1 MTGTYYSGATYYPAG
16 TTVYPAGTQYEYR
29 SGYAVPN
36 GERRM
41 DRRDADRSE
50 TERRNSD
57 RSSDTE
63 RRTPDT
69 GRGPTPNLERAP
81 GDTPPSAPKTPP
93 ATPDKP
99 GATPDKPPPEARAD
113 SPATIIVRLPAD
125 AQLRI
130 DDQPTRST
138 SEQRTFLSPPLPAG
152 RNFVYT
158 LQADAVR
165 NGAPVTVRK
174 EVTVRA
180 GEETRVTLDFS
191 PPTVAQQ

>member
-1 MTGTYYSGATYYPAG
+1 TFYPAG

-69 GRGPTPNLERAP
+69 DRGTNPANLDRAP
-81 GDTPPSAPKTPP
+81 AATPPSPPP
-93 ATPDKP
+93 ATPRPPPAPPDKP
-99 GATPDKPPPEARAD
+99 GAPRDKPPPGARAAA
-113 SPATIIVRLPAD
+113 PAPTIARLPAD

-152 RNFVYT
+152 REFVYT

-165 NGAPVTVRK
+165 N
-174 EVTVRA
+174 
-180 GEETRVTLDFS
+180 
-191 PPTVAQQ
+191 